1 VPRWGWPVADFETK
15 LHWLSER
22 GNPVG
27 AEELIERIEAEMAGD
42 PLVVVTKRR
51 EGTIMTKTQQPPTSN
66 QPRRHRGPIWAVAAF
81 VAILA
86 VAGIYLAFPGD
97 EPDIAGTPGTL
108 DDPVA
113 TATAFLEAYTSG
125 DVDTAAAFLAADA
138 HFEAMRLADTASFS
152 GDFSDLG
159 VEGLSLIA
167 RFDEAVG
174 MTWLPG
180 PCELQSST
188 SAGSNVVCPYDF
200 HGFHSDE
207 RGLGPYSGSAY
218 RITIQDG
225 MITSFIDVPS
235 PSPEDET
242 AWVEE
247 SWDAFN
253 AWGRETHPQ
262 DWATLD
268 NEEAT
273 ASLITS
279 SPDQAIEMY
288 ERLMQGFVEFENQ
301 GS

>member
-1 VPRWGWPVADFETK
+1 VPLWGCLVADFETK
-15 LHWLSER
+15 LRWLSER

-27 AEELIERIEAEMAGD
+27 AEELIERIEADLAGD
-42 PLVVVTKRR
+42 PLVVVAKRR
-51 EGTIMTKTQQPPTSN
+51 EGTPMTKTQQPPTTN
-66 QPRRHRGPIWAVAAF
+66 QPRRYQGPAWAVAAF
-81 VAILA
+81 VVVLA
-86 VAGIYLAFPGD
+86 VAGTYFAFAGD
-97 EPDIAGTPGTL
+97 KPDIAGTP

-113 TATAFLEAYTSG
+113 TATAFLEAYTTG

-138 HFEAMRLADTASFS
+138 HFLYGRPADTGSFS

-159 VEGLSLIA
+159 VEGLALIA

-188 SAGSNVVCPYDF
+188 SAGSNLVCPYDF

-218 RITIQDG
+218 RITILDG
-225 MITSFIDVPS
+225 KITSFIDIPQLQ
-235 PSPEDET
+235 PEDES
-242 AWVEE
+242 AWVVEN
-247 SWDAFN
+247 WDAFN
-253 AWGRETHPQ
+253 TWGRETHPQ

-268 NEEAT
+268 SEEAI
-273 ASLITS
+273 ASLIAS

-288 ERLMQGFVEFENQ
+288 ERLMRGFVEFENQ

>member
-1 VPRWGWPVADFETK
+1 MSD
-15 LHWLSER
+15 ER
-22 GNPVG
+22 LVMALLAEGNPATEVAQG
-27 AEELIERIEAEMAGD
+27 ASTRVPAATYLATLQQRSSD
-42 PLVVVTKRR
+42 
-51 EGTIMTKTQQPPTSN
+51 MTKTDQPVTTKGPG
-66 QPRRHRGPIWAVAAF
+66 PGRGLAWVLAAF
-81 VAILA
+81 VGILA
-86 VAGIYLAFPGD
+86 IGGLYFAFAGD
-97 EPDIAGTPGTL
+97 EPDMAGTP

-113 TATAFLEAYTSG
+113 TATAFLEAYTKG

-138 HFEAMRLADTASFS
+138 HFAYTRLADTGSFS
-152 GDFSDLG
+152 GDFGDLG

-218 RITIQDG
+218 RITILDEK
-225 MITSFIDVPS
+225 ITSFIDTPD
-235 PSPEDET
+235 PEDGS
-242 AWVEE
+242 AWVVEN
-247 SWDAFN
+247 WDAFTS
-253 AWGRETHPQ
+253 WVRETHPQ

-268 NEEAT
+268 NEEAI
-273 ASLITS
+273 ASLIAS

-288 ERLMQGFVEFENQ
+288 ERLMRGFVEFENQ

>member
-1 VPRWGWPVADFETK
+1 
-15 LHWLSER
+15 
-22 GNPVG
+22 
-27 AEELIERIEAEMAGD
+27 
-42 PLVVVTKRR
+42 
-51 EGTIMTKTQQPPTSN
+51 MTKTQQRPTTSR
-66 QPRRHRGPIWAVAAF
+66 PSRYRGPAWAVAAF
-81 VAILA
+81 VAVLG
-86 VAGIYLAFPGD
+86 VAGLYLAFSGD
-97 EPDIAGTPGTL
+97 SDQGEVADIVGTP

-113 TATAFLEAYTSG
+113 TATAFLQAYATG
-125 DVDTAAAFLAADA
+125 DADTAAEFLAADA
-138 HFEAMRLADTASFS
+138 HFEYERLADTGSFS

-159 VEGLSLIA
+159 VEGLSLIV

-218 RITIQDG
+218 RITILDG
-225 MITSFIDVPS
+225 KITSFIDVPELE
-235 PSPEDET
+235 PEDEN
-242 AWVEE
+242 AWVVENWE
-247 SWDAFN
+247 AFN
-253 AWGRETHPQ
+253 NWVRETHPE

-268 NEEAT
+268 NEEAI
-273 ASLITS
+273 AALIAS

-288 ERLMQGFVEFENQ
+288 ERLMRGFVEFENQ